1 MNYGIDLHP
10 TSFTIAFRDEKNK
23 IRTKYFYMKKLED
36 FKKMLKPDDIIAIE
50 STSNTNWFYDE
61 LKPLV
66 KEVEVVNTIKFK
78 VIAEAAAK
86 TDKLDAKAILEFLEK
101 DFLPTIRV
109 ASKPIQ
115 KLRSLFSIY
124 LLTRRNSTSYKNR
137 IHSLLKGNGLF
148 LKSKDVF
155 SKAGILELRTLQLHP
170 EDQFQL
176 DTLLVSVEH
185 YANQLDEIQKQIFSF
200 SVLFPKEV
208 HLLMQIPGIGL
219 FIALAIISDI
229 EDIKFFQNERKLCS
243 YLGIVPKVKESNGKR
258 RDGRMTKA
266 GRKTTRSFLS
276 NAIYI
281 WINSSEMYKEF
292 YDRKSKEKG
301 KGKALVALM
310 RKLIV
315 VIYHMLKNGEN
326 YNAVNK
332 KKHEVKLKYWL
343 KQIDYFRSLNK
354 AEIDKLETKIRW
366 KYDLQYQQE
375 IKEKIE
381 KNKLCA

>member
-1 MNYGIDLHP
+1 MYYGIDLHP
-10 TSFTIAFRDEKNK
+10 TSFTIAYRDEKNK
-23 IRTKYFYMKKLED
+23 IRTKYFWMKKLAD
-36 FKKMLKPDDIIAIE
+36 FKKMVKPEDVLAIE
-50 STSNTNWFYDE
+50 STSNTYWFYDE

-66 KEVEVVNTIKFK
+66 KEVQVVNTIKFK
-78 VIAEAAAK
+78 VIAQAAAK
-86 TDKLDAKAILEFLEK
+86 TDKLDAKSILEFLEIG
-101 DFLPTIRV
+101 FLPTIRV

-148 LKSKDVF
+148 LKSKDIF
-155 SKAGILELRTLQLHP
+155 TKAGILELRSLELGP
-170 EDQFQL
+170 EDQFQM
-176 DTLLVSVEH
+176 DHLLEDVEY
-185 YANQLDEIQKQIFSF
+185 YAKKIEDIRQQILSF
-200 SVLFPKEV
+200 SVLYPKEV
-208 HLLMQIPGIGL
+208 HLLTQIPGIGL

-229 EDIKFFQNERKLCS
+229 EDIEYFKNEKKLCA

-276 NAIYI
+276 NAIYT
-281 WINSSEMYKEF
+281 WIDSSEMYKEF
-292 YDRKSKEKG
+292 YDRKAKEKG
-301 KGKALVALM
+301 KGKALVAVM

-315 VIYHMLKNGEN
+315 IIYHMLKKGKN

-332 KKHEVKLKYWL
+332 EKHEVKLKQWI
-343 KQIDYFRSLNK
+343 KQIDYFRSLDK
-354 AEIDKLETKIRW
+354 AELDKLETKIRW
-366 KYDLQYQQE
+366 KYDLQYQQK

-381 KNKLCA
+381 KNKICA

>member
-1 MNYGIDLHP
+1 MDYGIDLHP

-23 IRTKYFYMKKLED
+23 IRTKYFYMKKLDD
-36 FKKMLKPDDIIAIE
+36 FKKMLKPDDVIAIE

-66 KEVEVVNTIKFK
+66 KEVKVVNTIKFK
-78 VIAEAAAK
+78 VIAEATAK

-115 KLRSLFSIY
+115 KLRSLFSTY

-137 IHSLLKGNGLF
+137 IHALLKGNGLF

-343 KQIDYFRSLNK
+343 KQIDYFRSLSK

-366 KYDLQYQQE
+366 KYDLQYQQK

-381 KNKLCA
+381 KCKICA

>member
-1 MNYGIDLHP
+1 MYYGIDLHP
-10 TSFTIAFRDEKNK
+10 TSFTIAYRDEKNK
-23 IRTKYFYMKKLED
+23 VRTKYFWTKKLAD
-36 FKKMLKPDDIIAIE
+36 FKEMVKSEDIIAIE
-50 STSNTNWFYDE
+50 STSNTYWFYDE

-66 KEVEVVNTIKFK
+66 KEVKVVNTIKFK

-86 TDKLDAKAILEFLEK
+86 TDKLDAKAILEFLEIGY
-101 DFLPTIRV
+101 LPTIRV

-137 IHSLLKGNGLF
+137 IHSLLKSNGIF
-148 LKSKDVF
+148 LKNKDPF
-155 SKAGILELRTLQLHP
+155 TKAGIIELRSLELGP
-170 EDQFQL
+170 EDQFQM
-176 DTLLVSVEH
+176 DHLLEDVEY
-185 YANQLDEIQKQIFSF
+185 YAKKIEEIKGQILSF
-200 SVLFPKEV
+200 SILFPKEI
-208 HLLMQIPGIGL
+208 HLLTQIPGIGV

-229 EDIKFFQNERKLCS
+229 EDINHFKNEKKLCA

-266 GRKTTRSFLS
+266 GRKTSRSFLS
-276 NAIYI
+276 NAIYL

-292 YDRKSKEKG
+292 YDRKAKEKG
-301 KGKALVALM
+301 KGKALVASM

-315 VIYHMLKNGEN
+315 IIYHMLKKGKN

-332 KKHEVKLKYWL
+332 EKHEVKLKNWL
-343 KQIDYFRSLNK
+343 KQIDYFRSLDK
-354 AEIDKLETKIRW
+354 TELDKLETKIRW

-381 KNKLCA
+381 KNKICA